1 MRVKDIIVH
10 LFDYH
15 VMEKRDWTLE
25 QLVAWVETWEPKIN
39 LSGDVSLEILEQR
52 SQSQT
57 ANKSRGEEEVRA
69 TGRSESQLSRSGIS
83 HGGDVAAPP
92 PRARKIGALI
102 YKTNQTLLSC

>member
-1 MRVKDIIVH
+1 MRTCDCPPLQVQHEMRVKDIIVH

-57 ANKSRGEEEVRA
+57 ANKSRGEEEVRDA
-69 TGRSESQLSRSGIS
+69 GDWQERVSAFEVRHKSRRRRRSSTAQG
-83 HGGDVAAPP
+83 
-92 PRARKIGALI
+92 
-102 YKTNQTLLSC
+102 